1 MTIYS
6 HFFST
11 LHDETGPVGDLGHK
25 THYSVLR
32 CVQWLAS
39 GPCFHD
45 VAVIWDEDHDLRV
58 IWVLEQLVA
67 NRLLEGVLAIGE
79 RKGGITVLTEGL
91 PSAAYVRAVS
101 NIAESVPSDCFSCA
115 VEPFALATGM
125 IIHADV
131 GRVRAYLNGIHA
143 LWGLGVKP
151 CTFTVEPFGDS
162 VDEDVHRGR

>member
-1 MTIYS
+1 MELHS

-11 LHDETGPVGDLGHK
+11 LYDETGPVGDLGRG

-32 CVQWLAS
+32 CVQWPAN
-39 GPCFHD
+39 GPCFRD

-58 IWVLEQLVA
+58 IWVLEQLVV

-79 RKGGITVLTEGL
+79 RKGSITVLTEDL

-101 NIAESVPSDCFSCA
+101 DIAGFVPSDSFSCY
-115 VEPFALATGM
+115 VERFALASGM
-125 IIHADV
+125 IINANE

-151 CTFTVEPFGDS
+151 CTFAVEPFFEHEG
-162 VDEDVHRGR
+162 